1 MLHDADIREPLFDF
15 LEETYGKIRILEER
29 NTGRSRADVV
39 MVTENEVIG
48 LEIKSDADSYQRLSG
63 QVKDYDRYYDRNFVV
78 IGSSHA
84 RSIESHVPE
93 YWGIITVDEV
103 DGRPD
108 FLIFRKPLPN
118 PKRSLAR
125 KLSIMWRPELVHI
138 QEIFEMPRYKAE
150 SKDFVIGKIAERTVY
165 PPDKKGYI
173 DPEKLATAISNELF
187 ERDYNTI
194 GAEIRAYRK
203 EERTRKK
210 KSAGSVKKP
219 TRRKKNLLNLLLG

>member
-15 LEETYGKIRILEER
+15 LEETYGKTRILEEK

-84 RSIESHVPE
+84 GSIESHVPE

-108 FLIFRKPLPN
+108 FLIFRKPEPN
-118 PKRSLAR
+118 PKRSLTR

-165 PPDKKGYI
+165 PPEKKGYI
-173 DPEKLATAISNELF
+173 DPEKLAVALSNELF
-187 ERDYNTI
+187 ERDYSTI
-194 GAEIRAYRK
+194 ASEIRPYKRA
-203 EERTRKK
+203 ERAKK
-210 KSAGSVKKP
+210 KKTVGKN
-219 TRRKKNLLNLLLG
+219 TRRKISGIVGIFTKQ